1 MSDLTLEQRRAK
13 FALDKIQEVPAGE
26 REKYKSQLLKLP
38 ARLHTNGLGQTVA
51 FYLSSGQGKP
61 EWKICEWIAGW
72 LGLRDLHTAPRLI
85 DTLTTQSADDYRRAA
100 AETRELAVWLKR
112 FAEAFLDAPPPTP
125 AAPGDGEAPG
135 ARP

>member
-1 MSDLTLEQRRAK
+1 MSLTIEQRRAK
-13 FALDKIQEVPAGE
+13 FALDRIGEVPPGE

-51 FYLSSGQGKP
+51 FYLSAGDGKP

-72 LGLRDLHTAPRLI
+72 LGEQDLHTAPRLI
-85 DTLTTQSADDYRRAA
+85 DTLTTRSADHYRRAA
-100 AETRELAVWLKR
+100 AEARGLAVWLKR
-112 FAEAFLDAPPPTP
+112 FAEAFLDAPAASP
-125 AAPGDGEAPG
+125 AAPGSDEAPG